1 MKTHHPANLPDHQ
14 LLLCCDWG
22 TSSFRLQL
30 MNMLDCQCVAEIQSP
45 IGIAGMF
52 DKWAAMGKSMTR
64 GEFFRR
70 ELGEQIEL
78 LTTKTGSNLTNVPVV
93 LSGMASSSIGMEE
106 IPYANLPFAVDGS
119 QASVRHFE
127 PRPDFPHDIFLI
139 SGISSQNDV
148 MRGEETQLIGLIV
161 LLDSMDRSMTDAICI
176 FPGTHSK
183 HLWVKNGHLIQ
194 FKTYMTG
201 EVFDLMAKRSILK
214 DSIDLIEFPDFSPAT
229 IQAFRQGVQESKSST
244 ILNSLFT
251 VRTNQLFDKWTKGEN
266 AFYLS
271 GLVIGTE
278 LNPLAKQDNWPLILC
293 GGSNLSAF
301 YELALD
307 ELNLANRTRTIP
319 TSLMDRAASVGQIR
333 LFQNQLINQPAQ

>member
-1 MKTHHPANLPDHQ
+1 MKTRYLPTDSPMPQ

-30 MNMLDCQCVAEIQSP
+30 MNVVDYQCIAEIQSST
-45 IGIAGMF
+45 GIAGIF
-52 DKWAAMGKSMTR
+52 DKWAAMGEGLTR
-64 GEFFRR
+64 GQFFRR
-70 ELGEQIEL
+70 ELSEQIGQLSTTADIL
-78 LTTKTGSNLTNVPVV
+78 LTHVPVV

-106 IPYANLPFAVDGS
+106 IPYASLPFAVDGS

-127 PRPDFPHDIFLI
+127 PQPDFLHDMFLI
-139 SGISSQNDV
+139 SGIKSQNDV
-148 MRGEETQLIGLIV
+148 MRGEETQLIGL
-161 LLDSMDRSMTDAICI
+161 LNETGRPMTDAICI

-183 HLWVKNGHLIQ
+183 HLWVKNGQLTQ
-194 FKTYMTG
+194 FETYMTG

-214 DSIDLIEFPDFSPAT
+214 DSIDLTGFSEFSSAT
-229 IQAFRQGVQESKSST
+229 NQAFRQGVQESTSST

-251 VRTNQLFDKWTKGEN
+251 VRTNQLFDKFTKIEN

-278 LNPLAKQDNWPLILC
+278 LTPLTKQENWPLILC

-301 YELALD
+301 YELALN
-307 ELNLANRTRTIP
+307 ELNLSGRTLTIP

-333 LFQNQLINQPAQ
+333 LFQNQFAKQSAE